1 MDSSGDRMPLP
12 DAIKRS
18 PRVYTN
24 LQNIDLDTVTFAN
37 VQATGNPIAVEE
49 MNEDEMRRLVL
60 VNLARL
66 VCAGE
71 WNGLLSAGGGEF
83 NAVLTD
89 YDWDGDGDP
98 IRIMVLPPYG
108 TQERN
113 HTTQAGNNNNLV
125 FHPFIAPFTGTISE
139 VDFYVGGA
147 STTTGAVDLGF
158 YSDNEGRPQTF
169 LGEFVLATTSTGTI
183 TQTTSSED
191 VDLVKG
197 DQYWVG
203 LFFDNV
209 GSTPTFTVNERTLS
223 GSGLPCTGANGVGAP
238 EAAIYELDASAT
250 GNHTITDYTTLR
262 PIGIDPP
269 NIGVKF

>member
-1 MDSSGDRMPLP
+1 MRAEDRKPSKRVFPL
-12 DAIKRS
+12 
-18 PRVYTN
+18 
-24 LQNIDLDTVTFAN
+24 LQNLDLDTVTFAQMQSVGDPISLEDMN
-37 VQATGNPIAVEE
+37 VQEL
-49 MNEDEMRRLVL
+49 EDLL
-60 VNLARL
+60 LCQFARL
-66 VCAGE
+66 AVKSE
-71 WNGLLSAGGGEF
+71 WDGLLSAGGGEF

-158 YSDNEGRPQTF
+158 YSDNGGLPQTF

>member
-1 MDSSGDRMPLP
+1 MPLP
-12 DAIKRS
+12 DASKKS
-18 PRVYTN
+18 PRVYTL
-24 LQNIDLDTVTFAN
+24 LQNTDLDNVTFDN
-37 VQATGNPIAVEE
+37 VQAVGNPIAIEE
-49 MNEDEMRRLVL
+49 ANEDEMRRLVL
-60 VNLARL
+60 VNLCRL
-66 VCAGE
+66 VTSGE

-89 YDWDGDGDP
+89 YDWDGDTDP

-108 TQERN
+108 TQERA
-113 HTTQAGNNNNLV
+113 HTTNAGNNNNLV
-125 FHPFIAPFTGTISE
+125 WHPFISPYTGTISE

-158 YSDNEGRPQTF
+158 YSDNDGLPQTF

-197 DQYWVG
+197 TQYWVG
-203 LFFDNV
+203 LYFDNM
-209 GSTPTFTVNERTLS
+209 GSTPTFTVTERVGS
-223 GSGLPCTGANGVGAP
+223 GSGLPCTGANGVGQP
-238 EAAIYELDASAT
+238 EGAIYELDASGT
-250 GNHTITDYTTLR
+250 GNHTITDYTALR
-262 PIGIDPP
+262 PLGIDPP

>member
-1 MDSSGDRMPLP
+1 MRAEDRKPSKRVFPL
-12 DAIKRS
+12 
-18 PRVYTN
+18 
-24 LQNIDLDTVTFAN
+24 LQNLDLDTVTFAQ
-37 VQATGNPIAVEE
+37 VQSVGEPISIED
-49 MNEDEMRRLVL
+49 MNEQEMVDLII

-66 VCAGE
+66 CVSGE
-71 WNGLLSAGGGEF
+71 WSGLLEAGGGEF

-89 YDWDGDGDP
+89 YDWDGDDDP

-113 HTTQAGNNNNLV
+113 HTTEGGNNNNLV
-125 FHPFIAPFTGTISE
+125 WHPFISPYTGTISQ

-147 STTTGAVDLGF
+147 STTTGAVDMGF
-158 YSDNEGRPQTF
+158 YSDNDGLPQTL

-183 TQTTSSED
+183 TQTTSSSD

-197 DQYWVG
+197 TQYWVG

-238 EAAIYELDASAT
+238 EGAIYELDASGT
-250 GNHTITDYTTLR
+250 GNHTITDYTALR